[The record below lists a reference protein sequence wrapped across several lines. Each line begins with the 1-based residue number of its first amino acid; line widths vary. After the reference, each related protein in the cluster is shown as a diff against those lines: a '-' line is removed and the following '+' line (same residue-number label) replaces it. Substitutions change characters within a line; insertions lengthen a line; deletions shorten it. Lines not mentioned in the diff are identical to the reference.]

1 LVDPNNHQKGL
12 TAKGL
17 SSFRVNIHEEANL
30 EGDTD
35 AVISTATRADGF
47 IASSVMTRIIQPA
60 LVNLLK
66 VYFSLESKPRSH
78 GTL

>member
-1 LVDPNNHQKGL
+1 MVDPNNHQKGL

-35 AVISTATRADGF
+35 AVISTATRADWF
-47 IASSVMTRIIQPA
+47 IAERRH
-60 LVNLLK
+60 L
-66 VYFSLESKPRSH
+66 
-78 GTL
+78 